1 MKCIVTCS
9 GNISLKE
16 VMNDHFIVDYIWL
29 CDISNLIVMKGE
41 SYFAVVN
48 SELVQTRN
56 CFQGE

>member
-1 MKCIVTCS
+1 
-9 GNISLKE
+9 
-16 VMNDHFIVDYIWL
+16 MNDHFIVDYIWL

-41 SYFAVVN
+41 SYFAAVN